1 MHKKRQKKRR
11 TFTHFEFDICVLT
24 TPYFGVGFFLF
35 MCYHIKK
42 TGERPMGDVI
52 HAEDRFEPDQIEYVY
67 VLECECGA
75 VESYVLGCGDIVCA
89 DCGRTRFT
97 IEDG

>member
-1 MHKKRQKKRR
+1 
-11 TFTHFEFDICVLT
+11 
-24 TPYFGVGFFLF
+24 
-35 MCYHIKK
+35 
-42 TGERPMGDVI
+42 MGDVI